1 MTSKTK
7 PTPRYP
13 HRPTNL
19 RPQKHTPE
27 AEADDQTG
35 SNAVDPEL
43 EEEPELILDP
53 DESQVVVEGLSE
65 LDVEE
70 PLELDRAELAAEMS
84 EDPVRLYLREIGS
97 VKLLDAS
104 REFRLAAMLEG
115 RRVVLLTMRRRRMGK
130 QDHDSPTKAAFHSL
144 LSDLLIDWTRLAAG
158 RGAESAPGL
167 GEHHSILFTQLYGT
181 RIVGSGPG
189 LGQPGG
195 SRLRR
200 ICDFLHPARAI
211 C

>member
-7 PTPRYP
+7 LTPRYP

-19 RPQKHTPE
+19 RPKKQKPE
-27 AEADDQTG
+27 ADNQVL
-35 SNAVDPEL
+35 SKVVDPDL
-43 EEEPELILDP
+43 EEEPELSLEP
-53 DESQVVVEGLSE
+53 DESQVAVEGLIE

-130 QDHDSPTKAAFHSL
+130 QDHNSPTKAAFHSL
-144 LSDLLIDWTRLAAG
+144 LSDLLIDWTRLREDAERLKHHIPDAASLLAEG
-158 RGAESAPGL
+158 QGLHRGWESLTP
-167 GEHHSILFTQLYGT
+167 SY
-181 RIVGSGPG
+181 
-189 LGQPGG
+189 
-195 SRLRR
+195 
-200 ICDFLHPARAI
+200 
-211 C
+211 